1 MNRETHLKLLEEKMA
16 KNLDV
21 AKRKNSDYCGKNED
35 DDPFKNF
42 RLANTLSSGRVSV
55 EDSIFTRLTDKV
67 ARVGTLLGQDA
78 QVVDES
84 IQDALG
90 DLSNYALILSNYL
103 DSKSFTFNSK
113 KPKTLPPT
121 VHPMDEESDDT
132 DLFYK
137 VGDRVKV
144 VSFINRN
151 GTDSSWVKDY
161 GVRLNKTYIV
171 SFNEGPHNFAI
182 ETKSTRRVFI
192 SYCMVEKA

>member
-35 DDPFKNF
+35 ADPFANF

-78 QVVDES
+78 QVAEES

-103 DSKSFTFNSK
+103 DSKIEQTENINYNPDPCDFIKPTPNWKSF
-113 KPKTLPPT
+113 
-121 VHPMDEESDDT
+121 
-132 DLFYK
+132 K
-137 VGDRVKV
+137 VGDKVLVKKGVSSSSELLNGRICRVKQIDSYDNY
-144 VSFINRN
+144 VSLFEEDGNA
-151 GTDSSWVKDY
+151 GCG
-161 GVRLNKTYIV
+161 GVY
-171 SFNEGPHNFAI
+171 FNEI
-182 ETKSTRRVFI
+182 TKV
-192 SYCMVEKA
+192 